1 MKGLQAILHQVEAK
15 YLKNETHDFRAGDSV
30 KVHLKVREGEKERV
44 QIFEGTVIGRGKEGT
59 RQFFRVRRIAS
70 GVGVERAFL
79 FNSPNIVKIQVTRRG
94 TATRSR
100 LYYLKGKS
108 GKEARITE
116 ARHEDVKPKETVA
129 AVTDAPPVQAHAQ
142 APAPVPAPK

>member
-1 MKGLQAILHQVEAK
+1 MKGLQAILHQVESK
-15 YLKNETHDFRAGDSV
+15 YLKNEKHDFRSGDNV

-59 RQFFRVRRIAS
+59 RENFRVRRIAS
-70 GVGVERAFL
+70 GVGVERVFL

-94 TATRSR
+94 TTTKAR

-108 GKEARITE
+108 GKDARITE
-116 ARHEDVKPKETVA
+116 ARREEVVA
-129 AVTDAPPVQAHAQ
+129 AT
-142 APAPVPAPK
+142 PATKAAETKGE

>member
-15 YLKNETHDFRAGDSV
+15 YLKTETHDFRAGDSV
-30 KVHLKVREGEKERV
+30 KVHLKVKEGEKERV

-79 FNSPNIVKIQVTRRG
+79 FHSPNIVKIQVTRRG

-108 GKEARITE
+108 GKDARITE
-116 ARHEDVKPKETVA
+116 ARHDEVKPAET
-129 AVTDAPPVQAHAQ
+129 
-142 APAPVPAPK
+142 VPAPEAAPAAPSAAAK

>member
-15 YLKNETHDFRAGDSV
+15 YLKNEKHDFRSGDNV

-59 RQFFRVRRIAS
+59 RENFRVRRIAS
-70 GVGVERAFL
+70 GVGVERVFL

-94 TATRSR
+94 TTTKAR

-108 GKEARITE
+108 GKDARITE
-116 ARHEDVKPKETVA
+116 ARRVEVVA
-129 AVTDAPPVQAHAQ
+129 AT
-142 APAPVPAPK
+142 PAVKAAETKPAAAEAKAE

>member
-15 YLKNETHDFRAGDSV
+15 YLKNEKHDFRSGDNV

-44 QIFEGTVIGRGKEGT
+44 QVFEGTVIGRGKEGT
-59 RQFFRVRRIAS
+59 RENFRVRRIAS
-70 GVGVERAFL
+70 GVGVERVFL

-94 TATRSR
+94 TTSKAR

-108 GKEARITE
+108 GKDARIVEARRE
-116 ARHEDVKPKETVA
+116 EVVA
-129 AVTDAPPVQAHAQ
+129 ATPAVKAPEA
-142 APAPVPAPK
+142 KGE

>member
-1 MKGLQAILHQVEAK
+1 MKGLQAILHQVESK

-30 KVHLKVREGEKERV
+30 KVHLKVKEGEKERV

-59 RQFFRVRRIAS
+59 RESFRVRRIAS

-108 GKEARITE
+108 GKDARITE
-116 ARHEDVKPKETVA
+116 ARHEETKPMETTA
-129 AVTDAPPVQAHAQ
+129 
-142 APAPVPAPK
+142 APAAAPAAAGK

>member
-1 MKGLQAILHQVEAK
+1 MKGLQAILHQVESKFLKGEK
-15 YLKNETHDFRAGDSV
+15 YDFRSGDSV
-30 KVHLKVREGEKERV
+30 KVHLKVKEGEKERV
-44 QIFEGTVIGRGKEGT
+44 QVFEGTVIAQGKEGT

-108 GKEARITE
+108 GKEARIAE
-116 ARHEDVKPKETVA
+116 ARYEEVK
-129 AVTDAPPVQAHAQ
+129 APE
-142 APAPVPAPK
+142 APKAPEAVAGK

>member
-30 KVHLKVREGEKERV
+30 KVHLKVKEGEKERV

-59 RQFFRVRRIAS
+59 RESFRVRRIAS

-108 GKEARITE
+108 GKDARITE
-116 ARHEDVKPKETVA
+116 ARHDEVKPAETVA
-129 AVTDAPPVQAHAQ
+129 AVEAPVAPAAA
-142 APAPVPAPK
+142 APAPAQK